1 MSQTL
6 TYVIGQDRR
15 PHVDNVQDF
24 KVFLIGGVII
34 WKQKNQP
41 KKILNIGEKYLMK
54 AQKQK
59 GKIKEKKPI
68 IK

>member
-24 KVFLIGGVII
+24 KVFLIGGVLIQ
-34 WKQKNQP
+34 KQKNQP
-41 KKILNIGEKYLMK
+41 KKILIIGEKYLMK
-54 AQKQK
+54 VLKQK
-59 GKIKEKKPI
+59 ERIKKKRQI
-68 IK
+68 AK